1 MDFGNISQTKC
12 RSNRGSNKVYY
23 MIFLSVLSLFSNV
36 KLFKETSRYLDDV
49 YVSR

>member
-12 RSNRGSNKVYY
+12 RSNKVYY